1 MKAAIY
7 ARVSTDEQAKKY
19 SIPAQLELLRNF
31 AKANNYEI
39 FKEYIDKGESGTLS
53 ERPQL
58 QELLHG
64 ATRGMFKREKL
75 CYQVSEEETL

>member
-1 MKAAIY
+1 MKVAIY

-31 AKANNYEI
+31 ADANNYEI

-53 ERPQL
+53 ERPRL
-58 QELLHG
+58 QELLND
-64 ATRGMFKREKL
+64 ARRGMFNGVLVYRR
-75 CYQVSEEETL
+75 